1 MSEICA
7 NRASKE
13 VACGCHATPGH
24 IYCKPCRLATGGY
37 DRYSPPAVPNRNTKQ
52 QQQAGV
58 SNGIRQ

>member
-1 MSEICA
+1 MSEPCA
-7 NRASKE
+7 NHSAKNRE
-13 VACGCHATPGH
+13 CERPATPGH

-37 DRYSPPAVPNRNTKQ
+37 DRYNPPAVSNRNTKQ